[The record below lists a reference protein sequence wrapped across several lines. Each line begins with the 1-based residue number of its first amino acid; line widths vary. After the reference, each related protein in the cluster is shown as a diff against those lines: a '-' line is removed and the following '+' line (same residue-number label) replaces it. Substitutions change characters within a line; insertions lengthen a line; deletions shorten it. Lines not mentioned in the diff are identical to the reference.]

1 MDLSKPQLKWNIDT
15 IVMKKFRAFDTFGAT
30 GFELRDGTWSLR
42 KLSDGSTILSG
53 SYEYNNSDT
62 DSAGNSI
69 ITLRITIDL
78 RKTDP
83 YDLGS
88 YYLIIE
94 TALDTQQTDIHRFP
108 VEIVDR
114 RLKGIE

>member
-1 MDLSKPQLKWNIDT
+1 MSISKPQLKWNIET
-15 IVMKKFRAFDTFGAT
+15 VVMKKFRVYDTFGAT

-42 KLSDGSTILSG
+42 KLSDGSTVLSG
-53 SYEYNNSDT
+53 SYEYNNTDT

-83 YDLGS
+83 HELGS

-94 TALDTQQTDIHRFP
+94 TSLDTQQTDIHRVP
-108 VEIVDR
+108 VELIDLR
-114 RLKGIE
+114 TKGIE